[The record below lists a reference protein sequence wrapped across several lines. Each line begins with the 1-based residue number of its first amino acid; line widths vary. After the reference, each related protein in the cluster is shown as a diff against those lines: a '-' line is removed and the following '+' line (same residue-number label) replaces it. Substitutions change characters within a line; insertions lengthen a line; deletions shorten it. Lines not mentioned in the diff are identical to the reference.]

1 MNALAEATRVAPE
14 TIAKGAPQSLLRFL
28 TCGSVDDGKSTLIG
42 RLLYE
47 CGAVFEDQ
55 LVSLEKDSKKFGT
68 DGDNLDFALLVD
80 GLSAEREQG
89 ITIDVAYRYFSSAR
103 RAFIVADTP
112 GHEQYT
118 RNMATGASTADL
130 AILLVDARKG
140 LLPQTR
146 RHAFINSML
155 RVRHIVVAINKM
167 DLVGFDRSVFDKIV
181 ADFKQV
187 SSGLGFKTITFIPI
201 AARGGDNVTK
211 VSANTPW
218 YSGKP
223 LLTYLEE
230 IDVSDPQAASG
241 DTLFPVQWVNRPDH
255 TFRGFSGTL
264 AAGVLKPGDEITA
277 LPSGR
282 TSRVAR
288 IVTAD
293 GDLNEAVAGHAPTI
307 ALTSEIDVSRG
318 DVIVGPG
325 QSIAKPSASIH
336 ARLIWTSAV
345 PALAGSRF
353 IIKLATSS
361 VQAKIENLHY
371 LLNIEDFKPL
381 QAERIAM
388 NAVALVT
395 ITLDKPIVVTD
406 YAANKT
412 LGGFILIDRFSN
424 ETVAIG
430 MVDQS
435 ADVAALTAVPA
446 RAPADAVDPA
456 DRLRLWFEK
465 YAGVAGSRARRR
477 FEAEVAWRLLT
488 ALCLFGIA
496 SAVSGSFGLGAIIA
510 VIDAIVRPFLF
521 SLHRRYWNS
530 RIRGSDNNDSGGGI

>member
-1 MNALAEATRVAPE
+1 MTAQVEDH
-14 TIAKGAPQSLLRFL
+14 GLLRFL

-130 AILLVDARKG
+130 AILLIDARKG

-155 RVRHIVVAINKM
+155 RVRHIVVAVNKM
-167 DLVGFDRSVFDKIV
+167 DLVGFDRAVFNRIV
-181 ADFKQV
+181 ADFKQA
-187 SSGLGFKTITFIPI
+187 SAGLGFTSIVFIPI
-201 AARGGDNVTK
+201 AARGGDNITK
-211 VSANTPW
+211 SSPNMPW
-218 YSGKP
+218 HAGKP

-230 IDVSDPQAASG
+230 IDVGDTQAAT
-241 DTLFPVQWVNRPDH
+241 DDALFPVQWVNRPDH

-264 AAGVLKPGDEITA
+264 ASGSFKPGDEITA

-282 TSRVAR
+282 TSRIAR

-293 GDLNEAVAGHAPTI
+293 GDLEEAVAGHAATI
-307 ALTSEIDVSRG
+307 ALTSEIDISRG
-318 DVIVGPG
+318 DVIVASS
-325 QSIAKPSASIH
+325 QSTAKPQASIP

-353 IIKLATSS
+353 IIKLATAS
-361 VQAKIENLHY
+361 VQAKIEALHH
-371 LLNIEDFKPL
+371 LVNIEDYKP
-381 QAERIAM
+381 QAAERIAM

-395 ITLDKPIVVTD
+395 LTLDKPIVVTD
-406 YAANKT
+406 YAVNKT

-430 MVDQS
+430 MIDRTADIDALKAAPVAVASES
-435 ADVAALTAVPA
+435 ASL
-446 RAPADAVDPA
+446 A
-456 DRLRLWFEK
+456 DRLRRRFEK
-465 YAGVAGSRARRR
+465 IAGVAGSRTRRR
-477 FEAEVAWRLLT
+477 FEAEVAWRVAST
-488 ALCLFGIA
+488 LCLFAIA
-496 SAVSGSFGLGAIIA
+496 CAVTGSIVAGGAIALADLIL
-510 VIDAIVRPFLF
+510 RPILF
-521 SLHRRYWNS
+521 SLHRRYWS
-530 RIRGSDNNDSGGGI
+530 QRLRAPDNNDSGGGI